1 MEIYQTITTM
11 AERTILFRHNG
22 KQGSLTR
29 PACVSFEEME
39 KEIRNKLAAKDPTL
53 AADPPVSEPPK
64 PVEAVDE
71 TLSEPVAEVQL
82 AKKRKPRK
90 A

>member
-11 AERTILFRHNG
+11 TERTILFRHNG

-29 PACVSFEEME
+29 PACVGFEEME
-39 KEIRNKLAAKDPTL
+39 KEIRDKLAAKVPTL
-53 AADPPVSEPPK
+53 AVEPPVPEPPK
-64 PVEAVDE
+64 PVETADE
-71 TLSEPVAEVQL
+71 TQSEPVAEVPL
-82 AKKRKPRK
+82 IKKRKPRK

>member
-11 AERTILFRHNG
+11 TERTILFRHNG

-29 PACVSFEEME
+29 PACVGFEEME
-39 KEIRNKLAAKDPTL
+39 REIRDKLAVEAPAL
-53 AADPPVSEPPK
+53 AADPPVPEPLK
-64 PVEAVDE
+64 PVETADGIQ
-71 TLSEPVAEVQL
+71 SEPVAEVPPI
-82 AKKRKPRK
+82 KKRKPRK

>member
-11 AERTILFRHNG
+11 TERTILFRHNG
-22 KQGSLTR
+22 ERGSLTR

-39 KEIRNKLAAKDPTL
+39 REIRAKLAAKLPSL
-53 AADPPVSEPPK
+53 ADVPPVPDPPE

-71 TLSEPVAEVQL
+71 SMADAHPV
-82 AKKRKPRK
+82 KKRKLRK
-90 A
+90 G